1 MKTRM
6 MVNPAAGLLAGLVV
20 ALAWPAHKAEAQAAL
35 PSPTSMG
42 PVVKGGSGFGA
53 AQPSAPGLPGARPS
67 NVLNKGI
74 INSDLLS
81 PNDQLFDA
89 IDRGDTRAA
98 RDAIARGAELG
109 ATNAVGQTPID
120 ESVSLGRNE
129 ITFLLVTLLHA
140 GGSNI
145 TDAQGPMAMP
155 PPNTLGLSNKDERA
169 VSTPVSFFGQ
179 AKPGV
184 ATPRGAT
191 RHKTRYYERAAESR
205 TVAPAASPSAAE
217 TAGTAAETTGTPVP
231 AAGFV
236 GFGSSSQ

>member
-1 MKTRM
+1 MKTRKI
-6 MVNPAAGLLAGLVV
+6 VTPVAGLLAGLVV
-20 ALAWPAHKAEAQAAL
+20 AFAWPAPKAEAQASL

-42 PVVKGGSGFGA
+42 PVVKGGSGVGA
-53 AQPSAPGLPGARPS
+53 PQPSAPGLPGARPAGVVS
-67 NVLNKGI
+67 RGI

-89 IDRGDTRAA
+89 IDRGDTSAA
-98 RDAIARGAELG
+98 RDAIARGAELD

-155 PPNTLGLSNKDERA
+155 PPNTLGLSSKDERA
-169 VSTPVSFFGQ
+169 VSTPVSFFGSQ
-179 AKPGV
+179 NP
-184 ATPRGAT
+184 ATAT
-191 RHKTRYYERAAESR
+191 RRKTHYFASASENATEA
-205 TVAPAASPSAAE
+205 APAAPSYAD
-217 TAGTAAETTGTPVP
+217 TTGTPVP
-231 AAGFV
+231 SAGFV
-236 GFGSSSQ
+236 GFGSSGQ